1 MSTFMDCIFVGAG
14 GALGAVFRYLMGLL
28 PIRSPSGFPMTTL
41 IINVMGAFC
50 IGLIVSIAGK
60 HTDFDPRVLLFLKV
74 GLCGGFTTFST
85 FSHETM
91 LLFQRGRLT
100 MGILY
105 IVLSVILCVV
115 AVAGAQA
122 MVKA

>member
-14 GALGAVFRYLMGLL
+14 GALGAVCRYLMGLL
-28 PIRSPSGFPMTTL
+28 PIRSPGGFPVTTL
-41 IINVMGAFC
+41 LTNVIGAFC
-50 IGLIVSIAGK
+50 IGLIVSLAGK
-60 HTDFDPRVLLFLKV
+60 RADFDPRVLLFLKV

-91 LLFQRGRLT
+91 LLLQRGRLALG
-100 MGILY
+100 MIY
-105 IVLSVILCVV
+105 IALSVILCVT

-122 MVKA
+122 IVKT